1 MEHLKTKVELNGSKA
16 KTQSFDGF
24 KVLNFTPMFE
34 YWLGSFYIIPE
45 ALQNLPHEEYKNN
58 KCLTWYET
66 QVLNHD
72 KVMNEF
78 KRIFGWQKK

>member
-1 MEHLKTKVELNGSKA
+1 
-16 KTQSFDGF
+16 
-24 KVLNFTPMFE
+24 MFE
-34 YWLGSFYIIPE
+34 YWLGSFQIIPE
-45 ALQNLPHEEYKNN
+45 ALQNLPHEEYKNT

-72 KVMNEF
+72 TIMNEF